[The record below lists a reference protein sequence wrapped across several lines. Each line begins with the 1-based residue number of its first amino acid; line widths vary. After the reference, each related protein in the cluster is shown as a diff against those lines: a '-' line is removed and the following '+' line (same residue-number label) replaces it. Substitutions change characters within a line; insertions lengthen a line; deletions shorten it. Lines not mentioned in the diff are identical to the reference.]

1 MSTGKVESV
10 KFDDISKEVN
20 RVAPKSIYEK
30 LSAIQIELKAP
41 KNQYNKFGQYY
52 YRSCEDILEAVKP
65 LCNKNELTLTISDE
79 IICIEGRYYVK
90 ATAILSDWSNGEM
103 IQNVSYARES
113 ESKKGMD
120 DSQVTGSTSTYAR
133 KYALNGLFNIDDTK
147 DNDTSELKQEADTK
161 TQKAKQES
169 LQSSINEVKDRQRK
183 LYELEV
189 DIHEE
194 TIMQWMYDHTGYADQ
209 NVDLQDEMK
218 NRKLINAYDTLIA
231 GKEKQIKEAVNA
243 NATQA

>member
-1 MSTGKVESV
+1 MTGKVESV

-20 RVAPKSIYEK
+20 RVTPKSIYEK

-41 KNQYNKFGQYY
+41 KSQYNKFGNYY

-65 LCNKNELTLTISDE
+65 LCNKNEVTLMIGDE
-79 IICIEGRYYVK
+79 IVCIEGRHYVK
-90 ATAILSDWSNGEM
+90 ATAVLIDWQTGRSV
-103 IQNVSYARES
+103 QNVAYARES
-113 ESKKGMD
+113 ATKKGMD

-161 TQKAKQES
+161 AQKAKKES
-169 LQSSINEVKDRQRK
+169 LQASVKDVKERQRK
-183 LYELEV
+183 LDELDI
-189 DIHEE
+189 DIHEASVK
-194 TIMQWMYDHTGYADQ
+194 QWMYEHTGYQDQ
-209 NVDLQDEMK
+209 NVDLQDEVK

-231 GKEKQIKEAVNA
+231 GKEKRIKEAVNA

>member
-133 KYALNGLFNIDDTK
+133 KYALNGLFNIDT
-147 DNDTSELKQEADTK
+147 E
-161 TQKAKQES
+161 
-169 LQSSINEVKDRQRK
+169 
-183 LYELEV
+183 
-189 DIHEE
+189 
-194 TIMQWMYDHTGYADQ
+194 
-209 NVDLQDEMK
+209 
-218 NRKLINAYDTLIA
+218 
-231 GKEKQIKEAVNA
+231 
-243 NATQA
+243 

>member
-1 MSTGKVESV
+1 MTGKVESV

-20 RVAPKSIYEK
+20 RVTPKSIYEK

-41 KNQYNKFGQYY
+41 KSQYNKFGNYY
-52 YRSCEDILEAVKP
+52 YRSCEDILEAVKL
-65 LCNKNELTLTISDE
+65 LCNKNEVTLMIGDE
-79 IICIEGRYYVK
+79 IVCIEGRHYVK
-90 ATAILSDWSNGEM
+90 ATAVLIDWQTGRSV
-103 IQNVSYARES
+103 QNVAYARES
-113 ESKKGMD
+113 ATKKGMD

-161 TQKAKQES
+161 AQKAKKES
-169 LQSSINEVKDRQRK
+169 LQASVKDVKERQRK
-183 LYELEV
+183 LDELDI
-189 DIHEE
+189 DIHEAS
-194 TIMQWMYDHTGYADQ
+194 IKQWMCDHTGYADQ
-209 NVDLQDEMK
+209 NVDLQDEVK

-243 NATQA
+243 DATQA

>member
-1 MSTGKVESV
+1 MTGKVESV

-20 RVAPKSIYEK
+20 RVTPKSIYEK

-41 KNQYNKFGQYY
+41 KSQYNKFGNYY

-65 LCNKNELTLTISDE
+65 LCNKNEVTLMIGDE
-79 IICIEGRYYVK
+79 IVCIEGRHYVK
-90 ATAILSDWSNGEM
+90 ATAVLIDWQTGRSV
-103 IQNVSYARES
+103 QNVAYARES
-113 ESKKGMD
+113 ATKKGMD

-161 TQKAKQES
+161 AQKAKKES
-169 LQSSINEVKDRQRK
+169 LQASVKDVKERQRK
-183 LYELEV
+183 LDELDI
-189 DIHEE
+189 DIHEASVK
-194 TIMQWMYDHTGYADQ
+194 QWMYEHTGYQDQ
-209 NVDLQDEMK
+209 NVDLQDEVK